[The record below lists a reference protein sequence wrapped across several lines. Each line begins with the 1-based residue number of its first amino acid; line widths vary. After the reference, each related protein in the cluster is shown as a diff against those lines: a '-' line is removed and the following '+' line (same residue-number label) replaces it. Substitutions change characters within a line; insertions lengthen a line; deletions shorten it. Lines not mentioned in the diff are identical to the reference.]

1 MTELATPD
9 DLYAYAESQG
19 LILSER
25 EREHIRALL
34 VEGHGDMLPALITL
48 DAWLDEAGL

>member
-1 MTELATPD
+1 MPELATPA

-19 LILSER
+19 LKLTEK
-25 EREHIRALL
+25 EREHLRALL
-34 VEGHGDMLPALITL
+34 VEGQGDMLPALITL